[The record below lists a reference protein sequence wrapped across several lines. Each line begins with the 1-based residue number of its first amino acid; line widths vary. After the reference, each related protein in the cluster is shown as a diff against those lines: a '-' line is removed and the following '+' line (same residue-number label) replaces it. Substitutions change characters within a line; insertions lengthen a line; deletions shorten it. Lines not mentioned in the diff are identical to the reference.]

1 MTARTREGYSKRIGV
16 LVPPGNVAVEN
27 EFPYF
32 LPDGVGCSFSRLYR
46 KSREVSV
53 EGHRE
58 MLRSTESAALSV
70 AQSDPGIILFACTS
84 ASFMDGVGADEAL
97 AKRITDATGI
107 PAIATATAVAEAL
120 RAVNASKVFMVT
132 PYRDDINALERTFYT
147 DAGFDIVDLQAI
159 PCRTTTDIREVPSR
173 RAAEMVAQHSD
184 TVAQCDSIF
193 LSCTNLHTMDVIA
206 EIEAATGLPV
216 VTSNQATLWAGLR
229 AIGTSGRGLGLGRLL
244 EELDGGA
251 PARAAE

>member
-1 MTARTREGYSKRIGV
+1 MTSRTRARSRKRIGV

-32 LPDGVGCSFSRLYR
+32 LPEGVGCSFSRLYR

-70 AQSDPGIILFACTS
+70 AQSDPNVILFACTS
-84 ASFMDGVGADEAL
+84 ASFMDGLGADEAL
-97 AKRITDATGI
+97 AKRITDTTGI
-107 PAIATATAVAEAL
+107 AATTTATAVAKAL
-120 RAVNASKVFMVT
+120 RAVNANRVFMVT
-132 PYRDDINALERTFYT
+132 PYQDDMNALERAFYS
-147 DAGFDIVDLQAI
+147 DAGFDVIDLQAI

-173 RAAEMVAQHSD
+173 RATEILAEHRD
-184 TVAQCDSIF
+184 TVANCDSIF

-206 EIEAATGLPV
+206 DIEAATGLPV

-229 AIGTSGRGLGLGRLL
+229 AIGASGRGLGLGRLL
-244 EELDGGA
+244 DELDGSA
-251 PARAAE
+251 CAQAAE